1 MVSTSVLYRDRY
13 LDHSIPS
20 AGGAGEPHTD
30 FLPARLHR
38 SLHNSLGKNHLPA
51 ARQPA
56 WALQLRRSVGPLIP
70 RIDGSRGG
78 TRSEDRVGYSGR
90 GRLSSIAR
98 RARSEE
104 RRVGKEGRVARG

>member
-1 MVSTSVLYRDRY
+1 MSHLAYYYDKSTTLIRRDRY
-13 LDHSIPS
+13 PDHSTPS
-20 AGGAGEPHTD
+20 AGGANEPQTD

-56 WALQLRRSVGPLIP
+56 WALQLRRAVGPLIP

-90 GRLSSIAR
+90 GSLSSIAR
-98 RARSEE
+98 RPCISSL
-104 RRVGKEGRVARG
+104 